1 MKNLKTAVMAAC
13 LVAGMF
19 TNAQNVPPVDSI
31 KQKAEAGDAMAQAQY
46 ASMLQFGQGVEK
58 NETEAVKWYQKAAEA
73 GSAYAQANMGVFCQ
87 TGGGGMAKD
96 IAKAAEWF
104 EKAAKQ
110 GNAHAQFYLA
120 CLYENG
126 NGVEKNIN
134 KATELYGKA
143 AQGGMHQAQV
153 AYAMR
158 LSMGDGI
165 DMNLDEALKWAEKAA
180 ASGDGRAGKLV
191 QLLKEMKKEWD
202 KTPKTLL
209 GIEFGKTAEA
219 VANIDKASRT
229 ADGSSVEAYVD
240 PRKPF
245 RKFTGKNGFGR
256 INIFG
261 TISTHK
267 VFRFKWRSEDFS
279 KETTEEEAVSEFKKT
294 CDVIAKKF
302 GSEFHDVPIKG
313 SGCTIWD
320 RKAAATFGFLKVEM
334 FLQCRDMTMTVTH
347 TMLESQAKEEVDALK
362 AAAGDGSDA
371 L

>member
-1 MKNLKTAVMAAC
+1 
-13 LVAGMF
+13 
-19 TNAQNVPPVDSI
+19 
-31 KQKAEAGDAMAQAQY
+31 
-46 ASMLQFGQGVEK
+46 MLQFGQGVEK
-58 NETEAVKWYQKAAEA
+58 NEAEALKWYQKSAEA
-73 GSAYAQANMGVFCQ
+73 GNAYAQANMGVFYQAGRC
-87 TGGGGMAKD
+87 GVAKD
-96 IAKAAEWF
+96 FAKAAEWYR
-104 EKAAKQ
+104 KAAEQ

-120 CLYENG
+120 GLYMNG
-126 NGVEKNIN
+126 SGVEKNI
-134 KATELYGKA
+134 KKSTELLGQA
-143 AQGGMHQAQV
+143 ANGGMAQAQV
-153 AYAMR
+153 SYALR
-158 LSMGDGI
+158 LFYGDGI
-165 DMNLDEALKWAEKAA
+165 DMNIDEALKWAKKAA
-180 ASGDGRAGKLV
+180 AAGDGKAVKIV
-191 QLLKEMKKEWD
+191 EALKDAKETWD

-245 RKFTGKNGFGR
+245 RKFTGKNGLGR

-320 RKAAATFGFLKVEM
+320 RKAAATFGFLKIEM
-334 FLQCRDMTMTVTH
+334 FLQCRDMTLTATH
-347 TMLESQAKEEVDALK
+347 TMFESQAKKEVDALK
-362 AAAGDGSDA
+362 AAEGDGSDA